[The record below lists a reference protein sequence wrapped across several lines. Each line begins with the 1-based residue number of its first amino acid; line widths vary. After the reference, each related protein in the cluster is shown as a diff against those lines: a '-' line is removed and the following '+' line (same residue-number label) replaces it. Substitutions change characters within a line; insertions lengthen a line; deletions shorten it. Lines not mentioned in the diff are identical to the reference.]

1 MTRDI
6 DVDVVYDVPDGGV
19 DDVVR
24 LLRSTG
30 WAADRDR
37 DGVRRMLDHTDVVV
51 CLVREVVSGRT
62 RDHEVVGFAR
72 ALTDTEYRAFVE
84 DVVVGVPY
92 RGRGLG
98 TTLIEAVCDHPSVAG
113 VEQVVLECRGELVD
127 FYERVGF
134 EPVPADAVLMK
145 RERDANRSG
154 NARPSH
160 QR

>member
-1 MTRDI
+1 MTREL
-6 DVDVVYDVPDGGV
+6 DVDVAYEVPDGCL

-30 WAADRDR
+30 WAADRDA

-62 RDHEVVGFAR
+62 RDTEVVGFAR
-72 ALTDTEYRAFVE
+72 ALTDYEYRAFVE

-98 TTLIEAVCDHPSVAG
+98 SKLVEELCAHPELVD
-113 VEQVVLECRGELVD
+113 VERLVLECRLDLVD
-127 FYERVGF
+127 FYERFGF
-134 EPVPADAVLMK
+134 QRVPSEAVLLK
-145 RERDANRSG
+145 RERD
-154 NARPSH
+154 
-160 QR
+160 